1 MAWQRPALAI
11 RALRIP
17 QCVQQLEARY
27 QPFSTTASAPP
38 QDTSKAAPPIDL
50 NQISRE
56 PARIVPASPSY
67 FTASPKFTDYEL
79 KLEQLRAKYVDLPVY
94 GPREAPRVAWLMRPQ
109 FLAKIGEDISVS
121 RYARILKSLKVL
133 NKIKSEVVP
142 QEVAD
147 FIGEFSRPR
156 NLYQWEFAPKSPDE
170 NGRARG
176 MGRRKTAHA
185 TAYLVEGDGQILIN
199 GKNISE
205 IFPRIHDRESA
216 MWALKATNRLHKYNV
231 FAVVRGGGVTG
242 QAEAVTLAVAKA
254 VLVHEPALKSA
265 LRRAGVIRTDP
276 RQVERKKPG
285 KLKARKM
292 PAWVKR

>member
-1 MAWQRPALAI
+1 MAWQRPALAV

-17 QCVQQLEARY
+17 QCLRQLEARH
-27 QPFSTTASAPP
+27 QPFSTNATSAN
-38 QDTSKAAPPIDL
+38 DTHNAAPPIDL
-50 NQISRE
+50 SQLLLR

-67 FTASPKFTDYEL
+67 FTGSPKFTDYEL
-79 KLEQLRAKYVDLPVY
+79 KLEHLLDKYKDLPKF
-94 GPREAPRVAWLMRPQ
+94 GPRESPRVAWLVKPQ
-109 FLAKIGEDISVS
+109 FLEKINEDIAVS
-121 RYARILKSLKVL
+121 RYVRMMKGLKML
-133 NKIKSEVVP
+133 NKIRTEVVP
-142 QEVAD
+142 QEVTD
-147 FIGEFSRPR
+147 FIGEFSMPR
-156 NLYQWEFAPKSPDE
+156 NLYNWEFAQRTPDE
-170 NGRARG
+170 HGRARG

-185 TAYLVEGDGQILIN
+185 TAYLVEGDGQIIIN

-205 IFPRIHDRESA
+205 VFPRIHDRESA

-254 VLVHEPALKSA
+254 ALIHEPGLKSA

-285 KLKARKM
+285 KIKARKM